1 MMRWKVS
8 LDEETHVYTV
18 VDEEGHVYHPK
29 STTTYIKELDPA
41 YNGVPEN
48 VLTAKATH
56 GTAVHKALDEFN
68 KTGKTPFLEEL
79 SPLMPVPR
87 AVAKARRILEE
98 HNSHPRASELPV
110 IYMYENEPLYVG
122 TTDLITELDGKLCL
136 LDYKTTS
143 ELHMTALRY
152 QLTAYK
158 MAVEQMTPWKI
169 EKLYALWLP
178 KASKSGVYARLVEVE
193 PMDEKELCEKFE
205 NIHKHDLLKKK
216 SEVVTDDPDSWIN
229 A

>member
-1 MMRWKVS
+1 MMCWKIS
-8 LDEETHVYTV
+8 LDEKTHVYTA
-18 VDEEGHVYHPK
+18 VDKEGNIYHPK

-41 YNGVPEN
+41 YKGVPES

-68 KTGKTPFLEEL
+68 KTGKTPFIEEF
-79 SPLMPVPR
+79 SPLMPVSR
-87 AVAKARRILEE
+87 AVSKARRILEE
-98 HNSHPRASELPV
+98 HNSHPKASELPV
-110 IYMYENEPLYVG
+110 IYMYKGEPLYVG
-122 TTDLITELDGKLCL
+122 TTDLITDLDGQLCL

-143 ELHMTALRY
+143 ELHMTALKY

-158 MAVEQMTPWKI
+158 MAVEQMTTWKI

-178 KASKSGVYARLVEVE
+178 KGNKSGMYAKLVEVE

-205 NIHKHDLLKKK
+205 VIHKHDLLEERKAI
-216 SEVVTDDPDSWIN
+216 TDDPDSWLD